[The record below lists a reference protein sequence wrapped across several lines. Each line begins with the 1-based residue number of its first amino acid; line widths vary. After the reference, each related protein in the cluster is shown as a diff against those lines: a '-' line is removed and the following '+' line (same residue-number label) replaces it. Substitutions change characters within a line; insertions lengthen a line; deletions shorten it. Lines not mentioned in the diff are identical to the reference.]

1 VDRVWSNELLAKLER
16 LTPKQ
21 AAAIPRLAE
30 TLVRGG
36 SVDSLLAGSG
46 RICARQTYYGRPNG
60 WTHQEPF
67 RDALDLAKRE
77 YRQALA
83 RDSVEEARALLYTHA
98 PEAAKELATIIS
110 TAEETAQRR
119 LAARDL
125 LKMALALVESG
136 EEGVLQSDSQ
146 AVVRTLEELSDDEL
160 AAIAAGSGAGAAK
173 A

>member
-1 VDRVWSNELLAKLER
+1 MNRVWSNELLAKLER

-98 PEAAKELATIIS
+98 PEGVHRTLEIMRQDDQLAQ
-110 TAEETAQRR
+110 AR
-119 LAARDL
+119 LAARDIW
-125 LKMALALVESG
+125 KSALRLDEA
-136 EEGVLQSDSQ
+136 
-146 AVVRTLEELSDDEL
+146 DDERDDQVTITFETPKW
-160 AAIAAGSGAGAAK
+160 AQPEAEDGQPGD
-173 A
+173 